1 MSNTKLKCAIVYAE
15 KSVSG
20 LAKET
25 GIHEQTVRRAINNK
39 NVTVNN
45 AIKIA
50 KALNCKV
57 EDVFSIN
64 ENGGK

>member
-15 KSVSG
+15 KSVAE

-25 GIHEQTVRRAINNK
+25 GIPEQTVRRAINDK
-39 NVTVNN
+39 NVTVKN

-50 KALNCKV
+50 KALKCSV
-57 EDVFSIN
+57 EDIFNV
-64 ENGGK
+64 K